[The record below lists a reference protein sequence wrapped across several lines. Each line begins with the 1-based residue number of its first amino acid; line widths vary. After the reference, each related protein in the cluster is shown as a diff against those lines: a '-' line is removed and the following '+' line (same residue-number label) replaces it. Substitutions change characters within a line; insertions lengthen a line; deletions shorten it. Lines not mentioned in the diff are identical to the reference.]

1 MGMTNSLV
9 VAFVVS
15 GSLLSILD
23 RLDSEFQFR
32 SGRFRTMHSAWP
44 NGEADGKLVA

>member
-23 RLDSEFQFR
+23 RLDSQFR